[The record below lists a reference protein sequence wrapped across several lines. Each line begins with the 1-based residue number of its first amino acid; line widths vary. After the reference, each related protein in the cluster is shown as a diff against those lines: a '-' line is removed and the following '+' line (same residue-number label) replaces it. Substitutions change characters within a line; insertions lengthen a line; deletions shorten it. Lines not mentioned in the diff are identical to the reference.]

1 MTMQHSGGGQ
11 PARTLALLWRHH
23 RPRAASGEPATPAK
37 PALGR
42 KPTLNLDAVVN
53 AAIELADA
61 EGLAAASMTRVA
73 KALVVGTMT
82 LYTYVPSKEELLDL
96 MIDQVLGER
105 ELPGPGDPRPA
116 NWRDQVEVYSEET
129 RAMFRRHRWLAQ
141 ISTIRPP
148 VGPGMLAGREYLLS
162 ALAALSSTSTTS
174 NTGTGT
180 GTGTSSGGGT
190 GGGSGSSG
198 SGSSG
203 GGSGSG
209 GSAVNGLAPGQ
220 LNAGALAITTYVDS
234 AASLEAD
241 SEQLEQVTGQSNDAW
256 WNERNELWETYF
268 DVERHPT
275 MTAIWHAGG
284 FGHGTRQAAV
294 DSYRFGLDR
303 LLDGIQTLATL
314 GPGSVVE

>member
-1 MTMQHSGGGQ
+1 MTVQHSGGGQ

-23 RPRAASGEPATPAK
+23 RPLATGGEPAK

-42 KPTLNLDAVVN
+42 KPTLNLDAVVD
-53 AAIELADA
+53 AAIRLADA

-73 KALVVGTMT
+73 KALGVGTMT

-96 MIDQVLGER
+96 MVDQVLGER
-105 ELPGPGDPRPA
+105 ELPGPGEPRPA
-116 NWRDQVEVYSEET
+116 DWREQVEVYSEHT

-162 ALAALSSTSTTS
+162 ALSALSSTSTDSNS
-174 NTGTGT
+174 NTG
-180 GTGTSSGGGT
+180 SGR
-190 GGGSGSSG
+190 GSGT
-198 SGSSG
+198 
-203 GGSGSG
+203 
-209 GSAVNGLAPGQ
+209 VNGLAPPQ
-220 LNAGALAITTYVDS
+220 INAGALAITTYVDS
-234 AASLEAD
+234 AASLEAE

-275 MTAIWHAGG
+275 MTEIWHTGG
-284 FGHGTRQAAV
+284 FGHGTRQAAA

-303 LLDGIQTLATL
+303 LLDGIHTLAAQGRPAVDPGGL
-314 GPGSVVE
+314 GHPAPTSGSGRSDSDVE

>member
-1 MTMQHSGGGQ
+1 MTVQHSGGGQ

-73 KALVVGTMT
+73 KALAVGTMT

-180 GTGTSSGGGT
+180 GSG
-190 GGGSGSSG
+190 SSSG
-198 SGSSG
+198 SGSGSGSSSNG
-203 GGSGSG
+203 GGS
-209 GSAVNGLAPGQ
+209 VNGLAPAQ

-284 FGHGTRQAAV
+284 FGHGTRQAAA

>member
-73 KALVVGTMT
+73 KALAVGTMT

-162 ALAALSSTSTTS
+162 ALSALSSTSTNS
-174 NTGTGT
+174 NA
-180 GTGTSSGGGT
+180 
-190 GGGSGSSG
+190 
-198 SGSSG
+198 
-203 GGSGSG
+203 GSGSG
-209 GSAVNGLAPGQ
+209 GGRSGSGSDSGGLAPAQ
-220 LNAGALAITTYVDS
+220 INAGALAITTYVDS

-284 FGHGTRQAAV
+284 FGHGTRQAAA